1 MLKNKFLFIIL
12 IVILVGGASY
22 YSYKRWWPKEGI
34 RLIRVSGNIEAIEVK
49 VSFQIPGRI
58 LKRLVDEGQTVKE
71 QDLVAKLEDRE
82 LIDQKNK
89 AEFSLEALQA
99 KIPSLL
105 TTIEKE
111 ERTSA
116 DEINQAEASLRAA
129 QDRLSKLLSGYR
141 PQEVEQAR
149 TEVERTKSELEKAE
163 KFYARAKHLV
173 DGGYVAVKDFD
184 TAKESYEVALAMHK
198 KANEYHALM
207 KEGFRKE
214 EIQEA
219 RSEVEKVNAALSLAN
234 SKRLQVKVYRYELDV
249 LKAQI
254 KEGKAALEVAKRQVE
269 YSEIFSPVTG
279 AVLVKS
285 AEAGEYVSPGATVVT
300 IADLDHV
307 WLKAYVDETDLGRV
321 KLGQKVR
328 IKTDTFPGKTY
339 EGEISFISSEAEFTP
354 KQVQT
359 QKERV
364 KLVYRIKVDV
374 ENRNRELKPGMPA
387 DGEILFDEK

>member
-1 MLKNKFLFIIL
+1 MLFII
-12 IVILVGGASY
+12 VIIAVIAGGSFY
-22 YSYKRWWPKEGI
+22 VYKRWWTKETS
-34 RLIRVSGNIEAIEVK
+34 LHIRVSGNIEATEVK
-49 VSFQIPGRI
+49 VSFKIPGKI
-58 LKRLVDEGQTVKE
+58 LKRLVDEGYVIKE
-71 QDLVAKLEDRE
+71 GDLIAKLENRE

-89 AEFSLEALQA
+89 AESSLEALQA
-99 KIPSLL
+99 KVPALL

-116 DEINQAEASLRAA
+116 DEINQAEANLQAA

-141 PQEVEQAR
+141 PQEIEQAKA
-149 TEVERTKSELEKAE
+149 EGERTKSELEKAD
-163 KFYARAKHLV
+163 KFYARANHLV
-173 DGGYVAVKDFD
+173 QKGYVAAKDFD

-198 KANEYHALM
+198 KAMENYSLL

-219 RSEVEKVNAALSLAN
+219 RSEVEKAKAALSLAH
-234 SKRLQVKVYRYELDV
+234 SKRLQVKVYRQELEV
-249 LKAQI
+249 LKSQN
-254 KEGKAALEVAKRQVE
+254 KEGKATLEVAKRQLE
-269 YSEIFSPVTG
+269 YSEVFAPVSG
-279 AVLVKS
+279 VVLVKS
-285 AEAGEYVSPGATVVT
+285 AEAGEYISPGATVVT

-321 KLGQKVR
+321 KLGQKVW

-339 EGEISFISSEAEFTP
+339 EGRISFISSEAEFTP

-374 ENRNRELKPGMPA
+374 ENRNREVKPGMPA
-387 DGEILFDEK
+387 DGEILLNEK